1 MLPNLLSALTE
12 TTADLSVTPNSE
24 FLSTTALLDLVAAFS
39 PDAEA
44 FLLDGIDTLAT
55 ATGAFT
61 LTDGVLEGDLTTAS
75 GETLPVLI
83 DGPGILSEAGEL
95 LSAAIANLSLA
106 DGLVVAD
113 LAIDD
118 EIYEVVDFDLA
129 TFAADGLSFLLSE
142 LDTTIPIEA
151 GQLLL
156 STETELGLFEGIID
170 LTGGMLDIDLTTPA
184 GDLDFAIP
192 FEPDDQLLIPTPIA
206 GIDAIVNFATSNIDI
221 PIFGTSFAI
230 PFDTIFGNLELSDG
244 IANLS
249 IDTPFGPIAGEVAIA
264 ELVGSTIF
272 DYLTGV
278 SIDAELLDG
287 QLGLLATS
295 GTESF
300 ETTVDLAALNAAAID
315 TLTQTNGDFLLDSGL
330 LTGSASFGEESFDIA
345 ETVDSLVDLL
355 TTPFSDLFALSPAA
369 I

>member
-1 MLPNLLSALTE
+1 VE
-12 TTADLSVTPNSE
+12 TTADLSVTPDSE

-39 PDAEA
+39 TDAEA

-55 ATGAFT
+55 STGAFT
-61 LTDGVLEGDLTTAS
+61 ITEGVLEGSLSTES

-83 DGPGILSEAGEL
+83 DGPGLLGEAVDL
-95 LSAAIANLSLA
+95 LSTAIGSLSLVN
-106 DGLVVAD
+106 GIVVAD

-118 EIYEVVDFDLA
+118 ELYEVVDFDLA

-142 LDTTIPIEA
+142 LDTTLPIEA

-170 LTGGMLDIDLTTPA
+170 LTGGILDIDVTTPA
-184 GDLDFAIP
+184 GDLDFALP
-192 FEPDDQLLIPTPIA
+192 FEPDDQVLIPTPIA
-206 GIDAIVNFATSNIDI
+206 GVEAIVNFASGNVEL
-221 PIFGTSFAI
+221 PIFGMNFDI
-230 PFDTIFGNLELSDG
+230 PFETLFGNLELSDG
-244 IANLS
+244 IATLN
-249 IDTPFGPIAGEVAIA
+249 IDTPLGPISSELAIA
-264 ELVGSTIF
+264 DLVGSTVI

-287 QLGLLATS
+287 QLDLLANS

-300 ETTVDLAALNAAAID
+300 ETTVDLLALGATAID
-315 TLTQTNGDFLLDSGL
+315 TLTQTNGDLLLDSGL
-330 LTGSASFGEESFDIA
+330 LTGSASLGEESFEIA

-355 TTPFSDLFALSPAA
+355 TTPFSDLLALSPAA